1 MLIEFSEFNFKLI
14 LFLIYPISIRIQDYS
29 NEAYIKED
37 KDNRCYL
44 SFIFSGV
51 PLLIFKLNTKK
62 KKKKEGESSPNKIEV
77 ENGKN
82 SMNILN
88 IQLKKYERIKLYKL
102 ILFLFLLSMIGLF
115 SFYASYYFSSSD
127 YTYPKYS
134 VRTFFQITHFFTL
147 SYFL

>member
-37 KDNRCYL
+37 KDNILFTTFRCYL

-62 KKKKEGESSPNKIEV
+62 KKKKERESSPNKIEV
-77 ENGKN
+77 EN
-82 SMNILN
+82 
-88 IQLKKYERIKLYKL
+88 
-102 ILFLFLLSMIGLF
+102 
-115 SFYASYYFSSSD
+115 
-127 YTYPKYS
+127 
-134 VRTFFQITHFFTL
+134 
-147 SYFL
+147 